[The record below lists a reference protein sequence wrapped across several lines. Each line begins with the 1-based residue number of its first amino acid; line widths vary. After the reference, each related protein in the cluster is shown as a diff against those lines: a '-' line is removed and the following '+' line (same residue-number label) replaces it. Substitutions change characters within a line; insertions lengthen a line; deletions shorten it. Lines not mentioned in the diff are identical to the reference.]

1 MLRLAASGI
10 PASQGGVSAGDLL
23 LFGCI
28 AGTILALIAGCLW
41 WAEDRDV
48 EAGYSTIA
56 TFPPIRSTGWMLGRL
71 ATCVYVPCQGL
82 GALGS
87 VFV

>member
-10 PASQGGVSAGDLL
+10 PASHSGASAGDLL
-23 LFGCI
+23 LSGCI
-28 AGTILALIAGCLW
+28 VGVILAVIAGFLW

-56 TFPPIRSTGWMLGRL
+56 AFPPIRSIGWMLGRL
-71 ATCVYVPCQGL
+71 ATCVYVPCQGI